1 MYELPD
7 NDPLL
12 QGFSKSAIDVINKID
27 RDLANLTKRLD
38 EMDAKMA
45 DLNGGM
51 FSDLER
57 LAKNTAQ
64 VVSYWQ
70 RHNERLSR

>member
-27 RDLANLTKRLD
+27 RELANLTKRLD
-38 EMDAKMA
+38 AMDAHLA
-45 DLNGGM
+45 DLKGGM
-51 FSDLER
+51 FADLER
-57 LAKNTAQ
+57 LAKNNAQ
-64 VVSYWQ
+64 AVSYWQ
-70 RHNERLSR
+70 RHNNRLSK

>member
-7 NDPLL
+7 SAPLL
-12 QGFSKSAIDVINKID
+12 QGFGKSAIDTISKID
-27 RDLANLTKRLD
+27 RDLASLTKRLD
-38 EMDAKMA
+38 EMDAKLA

-51 FSDLER
+51 FADLER
-57 LAKNTAQ
+57 LAKNNAQ

-70 RHNERLSR
+70 RHNERLK